1 MYIARS
7 LRLLKLL
14 KEVRQWNIIIHTIN
28 ALFSP
33 FYILLL
39 VTFMLF
45 FVFSLIGDIVFGGKA
60 STGANEIFRDQ
71 SIPDIY
77 VEMNFND
84 LGSSFVTLFVMMVV
98 NNWYIIVKMYNN
110 ISGHS
115 YARLYFIM
123 FYFCSVVVM
132 LNIVVAF
139 VIDMYS
145 SVASLHAEEKEKA
158 KST

>member
-1 MYIARS
+1 
-7 LRLLKLL
+7 
-14 KEVRQWNIIIHTIN
+14 
-28 ALFSP
+28 
-33 FYILLL
+33 
-39 VTFMLF
+39 
-45 FVFSLIGDIVFGGKA
+45 
-60 STGANEIFRDQ
+60 
-71 SIPDIY
+71 
-77 VEMNFND
+77 MNFND